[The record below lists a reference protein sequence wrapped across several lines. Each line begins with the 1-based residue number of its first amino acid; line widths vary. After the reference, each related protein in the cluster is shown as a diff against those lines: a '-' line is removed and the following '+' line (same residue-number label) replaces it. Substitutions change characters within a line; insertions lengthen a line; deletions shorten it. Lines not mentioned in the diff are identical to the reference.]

1 MITNRI
7 HTPATLKSI
16 ALAAVMAAT
25 WLGATSAG
33 AQQAGAPAGA
43 EVGDLITV
51 SAEVVAIDKSSREV
65 TLRGPQGNEM
75 TLELGEEVKNFDQIK
90 VGDSVKAGY
99 YESIA
104 ISKGVSGTPEIVDE
118 QSLDTAAKGEKPG
131 MVATDAVQISVTVIG
146 IDSETRLVTLRRDDG
161 SLIKRK
167 VDPSVAAF
175 DELKIGDVIQVTVT
189 RALAVMVEPQQQ

>member
-1 MITNRI
+1 MITKRI

-33 AQQAGAPAGA
+33 AQQAGAPAG
-43 EVGDLITV
+43 DLITV
-51 SAEVVAIDKSSREV
+51 SAEVVAIDKSSREGTV
-65 TLRGPQGNEM
+65 RGPQGNEM

-146 IDSETRLVTLRRDDG
+146 MDSETRLVTLRRDDG